1 MDLLYVMDTMFDL
14 LNESDNLNVQQ
25 IEEIEA
31 AGLFYLT
38 ACDGTRIR
46 IQCSILEKSDSKN
59 RAFL

>member
-14 LNESDNLNVQQ
+14 FNESDNLNVQQ

-46 IQCSILEKSDSKN
+46 IQCSILE
-59 RAFL
+59 